1 MNASLRPEDRRPAR
15 LSALPKLPVFFDLAG
30 RSILVVG
37 GSDGIAWKVELLAAA
52 GGTVR
57 ILAKDPSPE
66 LLALVQNDPERLTLS
81 RRGWCGAD
89 LQGVSVA
96 VADIDNQREAK
107 LFADIARRRG
117 ALVNVVDQPAFC
129 DFQFGSIVNRAP
141 VIVSISTDGAAPI
154 LGQAIRRRI
163 EAVLPSSL
171 GAWAQAA
178 KDFRD
183 KLRDLVPTRQGRRR
197 FWEQFVDAAFASRT
211 HERSLTATLDQFAQ
225 EVCGEAL
232 ERRAL
237 GEVVIVGAGPGN
249 PELLTLKAMRELQAA
264 DVIVYDRLV
273 TPAILELAR
282 REARRIHVGKEG
294 HGASCRQEDINAL
307 IVDLALA
314 GQRVVRLKGGDPAIF
329 GRTGEEVAA
338 CREAGVSVR
347 IVPGITTA
355 SAAAAS
361 LNVSLT
367 HRDHAQRV
375 QFITAHDRHG
385 DLPENLNIG
394 ALADPQAT
402 TVVYMG
408 RRTAAKLATRLI
420 ESGLPPDTPVVAISN
435 VSRDDQQSSHTT
447 IKNVAHGASLP
458 ESGPLI
464 IAIGAS
470 VSAANE
476 SPIQQGSAFN
486 ALNEERQ
493 LVAENQQ
500 AVSALL
506 DH

>member
-1 MNASLRPEDRRPAR
+1 MNVPLRPEDRRPAR
-15 LSALPKLPVFFDLAG
+15 LNALPKLPVFVDLAG

-57 ILAKDPSPE
+57 ILTEDPSPE
-66 LLALVQNDPERLTLS
+66 LRAVVRNDPERVTLIQ
-81 RRGWCGAD
+81 RPWRETDLIGVTVAIAD
-89 LQGVSVA
+89 FEDRQDAGT
-96 VADIDNQREAK
+96 
-107 LFADIARRRG
+107 FADAARRHG

-129 DFQFGSIVNRAP
+129 DFQFGTIVNRAP

-171 GAWAQAA
+171 GAWTQAA
-178 KDFRD
+178 KNFRD
-183 KLRDLVPTRQGRRR
+183 RLREIVPSKPGRRR
-197 FWEQFVDAAFASRT
+197 FWERFVDVAF
-211 HERSLTATLDQFAQ
+211 TAEPHGRDLGGALDQLARDSA
-225 EVCGEAL
+225 GAPSDRR
-232 ERRAL
+232 ER
-237 GEVVIVGAGPGN
+237 GEVVIVGAGPGD

-282 REARRIHVGKEG
+282 REARRVHVGKEG
-294 HGASCRQEDINAL
+294 HGASCRQDDINAL
-307 IVDLALA
+307 IVDLALS
-314 GQRVVRLKGGDPAIF
+314 GERVVRLKGGDPAIF

-338 CREAGVSVR
+338 CREAGVPVR

-361 LNVSLT
+361 LNASLT

-385 DLPENLNIG
+385 DLPETLNLA

-402 TVVYMG
+402 TIVYMG
-408 RRTAAKLATRLI
+408 RRTASKLATRMI
-420 ESGLPPDTPVVAISN
+420 EIGLPPETPIVAISN
-435 VSRDDQQSSHTT
+435 VSRDDQENTHST
-447 IKNVAHGASLP
+447 IKDVARGIPLP
-458 ESGPLI
+458 GGGPLI

-470 VSAANE
+470 VAAPPECPLHVSSTFTARNG
-476 SPIQQGSAFN
+476 Q
-486 ALNEERQ
+486 RQ
-493 LVAENQQ
+493 FVSQSEQ
-500 AVSALL
+500 AASALVE
-506 DH
+506 H